1 MKVIIIQ
8 CFESAKQILIEKC
21 HILNKLAESRIKL
34 EILNR
39 QEIEELFFT

>member
-8 CFESAKQILIEKC
+8 CFESAKQILTEKR